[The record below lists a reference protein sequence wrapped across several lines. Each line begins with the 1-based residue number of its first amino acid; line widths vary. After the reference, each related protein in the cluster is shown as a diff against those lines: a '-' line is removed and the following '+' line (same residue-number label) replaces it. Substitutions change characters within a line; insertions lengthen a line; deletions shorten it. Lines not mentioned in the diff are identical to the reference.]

1 VVKAPS
7 LRNAAGISRPGGVR
21 LRPARR
27 LTRLAC
33 LLLIS
38 TTLVAWHGPSHA
50 SRGMNGAAAQATYY
64 GAIEGRVI
72 SMATGEAVAGARV
85 SANELGLETTS
96 DAEGQFIMREI
107 PLESGV
113 FETSV
118 SVSASGFG
126 QWEILG
132 ARVLAEDTLLLEV
145 ELAAEA
151 ITVVMPPPR
160 AEQPDWP
167 EIQGDGPA
175 QALTIGELSG
185 DALPATIRV
194 RVTGY
199 PYCDTSRPY
208 TVQVVD
214 FNDYVKHV
222 LPNEWVPS
230 WPGESLRAGAMAA
243 KMYAWYWIARGGK
256 WSDAD
261 VYDSTCDQVYN
272 PAVAYANTNQAI
284 DFNWFW
290 RLMRNGELFQT
301 SYRAFYDQCVAAGL
315 AGNCLGQWET
325 YYHAIGNNGYDL
337 LTWDEMLSRY
347 YQGSALSYVGALSPS
362 GFDLRFYGNGYGG
375 IDRVKI
381 AIDNPARPADIGAG
395 DFTLEWWMK
404 ALAAQN
410 GRGPC
415 VDGGD
420 NWIYGNTLFDRDV
433 YGSGDYGDFGVSMAD
448 GRIAFGVNNGT
459 DSATLCG
466 VRQVADGLWHH
477 IALTR
482 RTSDGWMRIYVDG
495 DLDAEIEGPAGD
507 ISYRNGRTTTH
518 ANDPYLVV
526 GAEKHD
532 AGAAYP
538 SYSGWIDE
546 IRLSSIIRYDGSLSA
561 PSGPFVNDADT
572 VALYHFDE
580 GFGNTIH
587 DTSEAAG
594 GPSNGLRK
602 YGGVTNGPE
611 WFVSDLFPIELER
624 LFLPVIVR

>member
-208 TVQVVD
+208 TVQVLD
-214 FNDYVKHV
+214 FVEYAKHV
-222 LPNEWVPS
+222 LPNEWVSS
-230 WPGESLRAGAMAA
+230 WPWESLRAGAMAV
-243 KMYAWYWIARGGK
+243 KMYAWSIIAAGGK
-256 WSDAD
+256 WPDAD

-272 PAVAYANTNQAI
+272 PAVEYTSTNRAVE
-284 DFNWFW
+284 FTWNW
-290 RLMRNGELFQT
+290 RQT
-301 SYRAFYDQCVAAGL
+301 RSDLHLVRDYYRAYYSQCLAAGL
-315 AGNCLGQWET
+315 AGNCMGQYESRDMA
-325 YYHAIGNNGYDL
+325 YDGY
-337 LTWDEMLSRY
+337 TWDEIITSFY
-347 YQGSALSYVGALSPS
+347 PGSIFSPVWNPPG
-362 GFDLRFYGNGYGG
+362 GFSLRFHGNGYGDL
-375 IDRVKI
+375 DRVKI
-381 AIDNPARPADIGAG
+381 PIDGPARPADVGVA
-395 DFTLEWWMK
+395 DFTIDWWMK
-404 ALAAQN
+404 
-410 GRGPC
+410 
-415 VDGGD
+415 
-420 NWIYGNTLFDRDV
+420 TLP
-433 YGSGDYGDFGVSMAD
+433 G
-448 GRIAFGVNNGT
+448 
-459 DSATLCG
+459 
-466 VRQVADGLWHH
+466 
-477 IALTR
+477 
-482 RTSDGWMRIYVDG
+482 
-495 DLDAEIEGPAGD
+495 E
-507 ISYRNGRTTTH
+507 
-518 ANDPYLVV
+518 
-526 GAEKHD
+526 
-532 AGAAYP
+532 
-538 SYSGWIDE
+538 
-546 IRLSSIIRYDGSLSA
+546 
-561 PSGPFVNDADT
+561 
-572 VALYHFDE
+572 
-580 GFGNTIH
+580 
-587 DTSEAAG
+587 
-594 GPSNGLRK
+594 
-602 YGGVTNGPE
+602 
-611 WFVSDLFPIELER
+611 
-624 LFLPVIVR
+624 